1 MRLHQLT
8 FIIFAAGI
16 HFAFVFRCHMAR
28 LLTLQ
33 AFFGKIFLFRAGV
46 AERQTQK
53 TQNLPMATSC
63 GFESHLPHSL
73 NSAYHQISDFYSE
86 INQINPDAD
95 LRETTFFLDFADLR
109 NQLLAGI
116 HEP

>member
-1 MRLHQLT
+1 VKLLYSGESRCRRDRQSDSAEGMREIDRKQ
-8 FIIFAAGI
+8 
-16 HFAFVFRCHMAR
+16 
-28 LLTLQ
+28 
-33 AFFGKIFLFRAGV
+33 
-46 AERQTQK
+46 
-53 TQNLPMATSC
+53 
-63 GFESHLPHSL
+63 
-73 NSAYHQISDFYSE
+73 DFYSE